1 MSQLLQKIK
10 EDCLAARKEKDTIK
24 SLLLSTVVSDVEMIG
39 KNAKREVADDDVVVV
54 VKKFMKGINE
64 ILTTTF
70 GDHSKTIREKEILTS
85 YLPVAPSEAELSER
99 IDTILFH
106 GANTVGWVM
115 KDLKFVYGSSLD
127 GKLASRLI
135 NEKLNNR
142 G

>member
-10 EDCLAARKEKDTIK
+10 EDCLAARKEKDTTK

-39 KNAKREVADDDVVVV
+39 KNAKREVTDDDVVTV

-64 ILTTTF
+64 ILTTTSS
-70 GDHSKTIREKEILTS
+70 DHSKTIREKEILMD
-85 YLPVAPSEAELSER
+85 YLPVAPTETELSER
-99 IDTILFH
+99 IDTILSH

-115 KDLKFVYGSSLD
+115 KDLKFVYGSGLD